1 MSLRFRPQVQAV
13 SRQTQL
19 AGISELQAIH
29 VAAGIL
35 RDVSGRVLITER
47 LGDSSFAGLWEF
59 PGGKISPGETA
70 KSALARELYEELGI
84 AIEKCEHF
92 MSVDHD
98 YSDRS
103 VVIEFYLVT
112 GWQSAPTGLEGQAIR
127 WIEPEMLNCDE
138 LLPADVPVLMALR
151 ASKEAIRKCLSE
163 T

>member
-19 AGISELQAIH
+19 AEISELQAIH

-35 RDVSGRVLITER
+35 RDASGRVLITER
-47 LGDSSFAGLWEF
+47 LGDSPFAGLWEF
-59 PGGKISPGETA
+59 PGGKISPGETPM
-70 KSALARELYEELGI
+70 SALARELYEELGI
-84 AIEKCEHF
+84 AIGACEHF

-98 YSDRS
+98 YADRS

-127 WIEPEMLNCDE
+127 WIDPEMLKSDE
-138 LLPADVPVLMALR
+138 LLPADIPVLKALL
-151 ASKEAIRKCLSE
+151 ASTDSIRKC
-163 T
+163 

>member
-1 MSLRFRPQVQAV
+1 MPS
-13 SRQTQL
+13 
-19 AGISELQAIH
+19 IH

-35 RDVSGRVLITER
+35 RDAFGRVLITER
-47 LGDSSFAGLWEF
+47 VGDSPFAGLWEF

-70 KSALARELYEELGI
+70 MSALARELHEELGI
-84 AIEKCEHF
+84 TIEEYEHF
-92 MSVDHD
+92 MSIDHN

-112 GWQSAPTGLEGQAIR
+112 GWQSAPKGLEGQAIR
-127 WIEPEMLNCDE
+127 WIEPETLRIDE

-151 ASKEAIRKCLSE
+151 ASTGSIRKCLSE